1 MNKKVLFESL
11 EYLDDDLLERSEMKV
26 SRRFSLDF
34 SKLAY
39 VLGAFVIVIVSVNLI
54 LVPMGRKGEMGAD
67 YMAPESSISKEEKTN
82 DNEYRKADSY
92 MIVNDQNGLVAYVTN
107 EETAVTSDAQKP
119 TIQET
124 VVHEGVEYHISI
136 NCSEQ
141 QKQQAQ
147 EMAEMIIRE
156 YIQGNILQPEI
167 TEYHY

>member
-1 MNKKVLFESL
+1 
-11 EYLDDDLLERSEMKV
+11 
-26 SRRFSLDF
+26 
-34 SKLAY
+34 
-39 VLGAFVIVIVSVNLI
+39 
-54 LVPMGRKGEMGAD
+54 
-67 YMAPESSISKEEKTN
+67 MAPESSISKEEKTN

-119 TIQET
+119 TVYET

-156 YIQGNILQPEI
+156 YIQGNRLQTGI